1 MKIVDTNHDGVI
13 DDNDKTDLGNGIPK
27 FTFGLNIGVTYKAFD
42 FAATLSGAA
51 GFKIANGGYRNW
63 GNSYK
68 SNYTEKFLGRW
79 HGEGTSNELPRLTN
93 ADKNWTN
100 FSDLYLQ
107 DGSYLRIANF
117 TVGYDF
123 SKIISLKTIS
133 QARLYLQVQNLYTIT
148 GYDGMDPEVGYGD
161 KAWMSG
167 VDTGSY
173 PHARTFIVG
182 INLKF

>member
-1 MKIVDTNHDGVI
+1 MTND
-13 DDNDKTDLGNGIPK
+13 
-27 FTFGLNIGVTYKAFD
+27 
-42 FAATLSGAA
+42 
-51 GFKIANGGYRNW
+51 
-63 GNSYK
+63 
-68 SNYTEKFLGRW
+68 
-79 HGEGTSNELPRLTN
+79 
-93 ADKNWTN
+93 DKNWTN

-107 DGSYLRIANF
+107 DGSYMRLANV

-123 SKIISLKTIS
+123 SKLIGLKAIS
-133 QARLYLQVQNLYTIT
+133 QARLYFQAQNLFTIT

-182 INLKF
+182 VNLKF